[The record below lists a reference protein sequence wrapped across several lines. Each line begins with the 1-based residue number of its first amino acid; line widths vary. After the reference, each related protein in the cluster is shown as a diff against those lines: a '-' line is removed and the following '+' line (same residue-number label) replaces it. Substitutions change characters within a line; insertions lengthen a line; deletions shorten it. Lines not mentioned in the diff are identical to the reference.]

1 MPFTFS
7 HPSIVLPLKKL
18 SPKWFSMTGLII
30 GSMLPDFEYFIRMRM
45 KSTFSHNIHA
55 LWYFHLPIGIIIAF
69 IFHNLIRDF
78 LIDNLPLFLK
88 SRFHYMKNINWNDY
102 FRKKWYLIVYSLV
115 LGTLTHLF
123 WDSFT
128 HLNGYFVKIFPVLK
142 SFVYIS
148 GKKVYYFKI
157 LQHTS
162 TILGALV
169 IFIFIIKL
177 PKNNNVSKHISL
189 PYWILFLIFLV
200 IVIIIR
206 MSMGIKYKHYVEFI
220 VNIISSG
227 FISLIITS
235 IIYKLKNGIT
245 NEK

>member
-7 HPSIVLPLKKL
+7 HPSIVLSLKKK
-18 SPKWFSMTGLII
+18 SPKCFSMTGLII

-45 KSTFSHNIHA
+45 KSTFSHNISA
-55 LWYFHLPIGIIIAF
+55 LWYFNLPLGILIAF

-88 SRFHYMKNINWNDY
+88 SRFYYMKNINWNDY
-102 FRKKWYLIVYSLV
+102 FIKKWYVVVYSLIF
-115 LGTLTHLF
+115 GTLTHLF

-128 HLNGYFVKIFPVLK
+128 HLSGYFVRIFPALK
-142 SFVYIS
+142 SFVYIF

-177 PKNNNVSKHISL
+177 PKNNNIPKQISL
-189 PYWILFLIFLV
+189 PYWILFSIFSI

-206 MSMGIKYKHYVEFI
+206 ISMGIKYKHYGEFI

-235 IIYKLKNGIT
+235 IIYKLKNDTI